1 MKLKFSHAWKFSIG
15 IFALLNLLFVTG
27 NALALPSNGL
37 NSAQESLKVV
47 DGSGPTAKS
56 STTFFHFLANEL
68 CSKVTEKCIE
78 ISGNG
83 SIRRNDQLKANGH
96 FMKYD
101 KEGLKN
107 SSTVAYHTWN
117 AKELVNSSAIRVHF
131 KATAGLGNVD
141 IAVTEGKTPNSGLVC
156 VWGTID
162 GITGINETLCTNKV
176 LIYIS

>member
-1 MKLKFSHAWKFSIG
+1 MKSRFNRAWKFAIG
-15 IFALLNLLFVTG
+15 TFALLNMLFVTG
-27 NALALPSNGL
+27 SVFALPSNGL

-47 DGSGPTAKS
+47 DGSGPTARS
-56 STTFFHFLANEL
+56 ATTFFHFLANDL

-78 ISGNG
+78 ISGRG
-83 SIRRNDQLKANGH
+83 SIRHNDELKASGH
-96 FMKYD
+96 FMKYE
-101 KEGLKN
+101 KESLKN
-107 SSTVAYHTWN
+107 SSTVAYYAWS
-117 AKELVNSSAIRVHF
+117 AKELVNSNAIRVHF
-131 KATAGLGNVD
+131 KASAGLGNVN